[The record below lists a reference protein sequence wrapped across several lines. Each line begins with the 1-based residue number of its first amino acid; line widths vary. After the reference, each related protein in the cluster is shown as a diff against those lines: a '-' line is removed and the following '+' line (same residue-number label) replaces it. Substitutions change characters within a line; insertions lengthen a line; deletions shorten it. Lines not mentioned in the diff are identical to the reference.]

1 MALQQTINT
10 SGDGIVYSP
19 FGKIE
24 TGTQQVSF
32 SAYCKVICVSGSKE
46 MLTATVNFSND
57 DNQYSKDYSFTPS
70 VADNSDNFIKQAYA
84 HLKTLDEFAGAT
96 DV

>member
-1 MALQQTINT
+1 M
-10 SGDGIVYSP
+10 
-19 FGKIE
+19 
-24 TGTQQVSF
+24 
-32 SAYCKVICVSGSKE
+32 CVSGNKE
-46 MLTATVNFSND
+46 TLTATVNFSND
-57 DNQYSKDYSFTPS
+57 DNQYSKDYSFTQS